1 MNRLIYNYRELLLKL
16 KKILYIFINKL
27 NFRMSYTSDLAHNS
41 SEKRMNNINILRT
54 IYMSNITNNYT

>member
-41 SEKRMNNINILRT
+41 SEKRMNNINIIRT
-54 IYMSNITNNYT
+54 T